1 MKKKLG
7 LLVLECPWSQDLS
20 NEQSVRL
27 FMQGWANLN
36 NISLSYRMY
45 YNTSDLTMWLERFI
59 WHKEMEICYIA
70 GHGQGGRLK
79 GYIKGINMNKV
90 AKSTT
95 KKGPG
100 GHNNKGILIGACEVG
115 KKLEEF
121 MDSCGSRIS
130 WVAGYDKETPWL
142 EGTITDLLFLEYKL
156 KGRKKKD
163 RNGMLFQDE
172 QNNFLAVKTNKA
184 SKIVQWIYEDYPLA
198 EKCGFRAIDR

>member
-7 LLVLECPWSQDLS
+7 LLVLECPWSHDLS

-27 FMQGWANLN
+27 FMLGWANLN

-45 YNTSDLTMWLERFI
+45 YNSSDLTMWLERFI
-59 WHKEMEICYIA
+59 KHEEMEICYIA

-79 GYIKGINMNKV
+79 GYIKGINLNKV
-90 AKSTT
+90 AKSTS

-100 GHNNKGILIGACEVG
+100 GHNNKGILIGACDVG

-121 MDSCGSRIS
+121 IDGCGSRIS
-130 WVAGYDKETPWL
+130 WVAGYDRETPWL
-142 EGTITDLLFLEYKL
+142 EGTITDLLFLEYKTA
-156 KGRKKKD
+156 GRKKKD
-163 RNGMLFQDE
+163 RDGLFYQDKKGD
-172 QNNFLAVKTNKA
+172 FIAVKSNKA
-184 SKIVQWIYEDYPLA
+184 SKIAEWIYEDYPLA